1 MSLSL
6 ILSSDFYF
14 SSRKNIKLDISV
26 VPQVDVVHHQDLN
39 KRILIALIMASTI
52 LGGLMLFLSCFWIYR
67 WRKFRNFNGKNQKKM
82 EAAKGISSSP
92 LMVRF
97 NSLRMGNKKA
107 SVAIFEYQLWFIHQN
122 IVKLLG
128 HCINSK
134 TRLLVY
140 EMMQNESLE
149 TQSSRVWHL
158 RLRIVVDHCNPSIIH
173 RNLTLSNIL
182 LDSKSSA
189 KGIST
194 HKHVRLAK
202 NYVKSSLM
210 MDIGFE
216 GNSSYLIVGSWTFT
230 HLITYGVVPIE
241 QMLLWLVIFCFN
253 RMYIIC
259 NIIDKKRL
267 IAYCKIYCNT
277 IHVFVRHFLCYLSY
291 TIRGEMLNLEKC
303 LLYIFCK
310 TVYVLSYDIP

>member
-1 MSLSL
+1 MQFEHLISIYLMCSLK
-6 ILSSDFYF
+6 F
-14 SSRKNIKLDISV
+14 STA

-128 HCINSK
+128 HCINGK

-140 EMMQNESLE
+140 KMMQNESLE
-149 TQSSRVWHL
+149 TWSSRVWHL

-182 LDSKSSA
+182 LDSKSNS

-194 HKHVRLAK
+194 HKHVKMAAYSRAIMK
-202 NYVKSSLM
+202 NPSLFNGAVV
-210 MDIGFE
+210 MDVGFE

-241 QMLLWLVIFCFN
+241 KMLLWVD
-253 RMYIIC
+253 YE
-259 NIIDKKRL
+259 KSVTKS
-267 IAYCKIYCNT
+267 T
-277 IHVFVRHFLCYLSY
+277 EH
-291 TIRGEMLNLEKC
+291 TIRGEMLKHEKC
-303 LLYIFCK
+303 LLYILCK
-310 TVYVLSYDIP
+310 TLFVVGQPSYRNPHLG